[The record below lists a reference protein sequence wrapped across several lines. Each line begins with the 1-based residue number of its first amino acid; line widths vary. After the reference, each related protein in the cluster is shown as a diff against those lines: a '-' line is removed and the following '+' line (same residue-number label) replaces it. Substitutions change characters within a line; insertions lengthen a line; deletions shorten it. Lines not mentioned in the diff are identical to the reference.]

1 MHYGL
6 IPDFDWNF
14 PTEDLLIGVRR
25 CLAVKSSLGNVTAAK
40 QKGRGRGAHS
50 CLLLYFVTTQP
61 CSVYGLRGG
70 NVPSGF
76 L

>member
-50 CLLLYFVTTQP
+50 CLSSLLRNY
-61 CSVYGLRGG
+61 
-70 NVPSGF
+70 
-76 L
+76 